1 VKVLSACRVGFVLAA
16 ATGLALAGTAAVASA
31 SGSGGPVPTA
41 QTFKE
46 CPIGAGVV
54 PASPG
59 NNRVY
64 ICVYGVAQEG
74 TINIGALDTT
84 FAGPAVVQGG
94 TGELGG
100 VNGGPSLT
108 WANAIDG
115 RSYTAPKQLLSM
127 SVENLIGNP
136 TGITPPANSQVYVES
151 SLVGQMA
158 FGINNGIVTEVPLS
172 FHLVNPLLGPNCYVG
187 TRSNP
192 IVLNLTTGTSGALT
206 GSLGILDPYGPF
218 AGGLYTIGTEVVDN
232 QFTVPSATGCGTGG
246 VWDAAI
252 TALEGSNSPGSNEA
266 ILYGNYGLAL
276 ASWVHSHGG

>member
-1 VKVLSACRVGFVLAA
+1 M
-16 ATGLALAGTAAVASA
+16 ATGMALVGMATSASA
-31 SGSGGPVPTA
+31 QGGPIPTA
-41 QTFKE
+41 QTFIQ
-46 CPIGAGVV
+46 CPVGGRVV

-84 FAGPAVVQGG
+84 FAGPGVVQGG
-94 TGELGG
+94 TGQLGG

-115 RSYTAPKQLLSM
+115 QSFTAPKQLLAM

-136 TGITPPANSQVYVES
+136 SGITPPPNSQVYVQSEQA
-151 SLVGQMA
+151 GQMA
-158 FGINNGIVTEVPLS
+158 FGINDGIVTQVPLS
-172 FHLVNPLLGPNCYVG
+172 FHLINPLLGPNCYVG
-187 TRSNP
+187 TTSDP

-206 GSLGILDPYGPF
+206 GNLGSLDPYGSF

-232 QFTVPSATGCGTGG
+232 QFTVPAATGCGNGG
-246 VWDAAI
+246 VWDSAI
-252 TALEGSNSPGSNEA
+252 TALEGANSPGSNTA
-266 ILYGNYGLAL
+266 ILYGNYALAL
-276 ASWVHSHGG
+276 ARWVKQHGG